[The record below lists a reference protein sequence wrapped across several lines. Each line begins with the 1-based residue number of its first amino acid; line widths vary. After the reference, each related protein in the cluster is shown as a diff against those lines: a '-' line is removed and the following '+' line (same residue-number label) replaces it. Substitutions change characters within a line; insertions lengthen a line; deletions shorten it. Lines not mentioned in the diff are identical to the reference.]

1 MIRNLIIVL
10 SILLFVFSG
19 VIIFKAL
26 GIPVKNTRYQND
38 HEGITSENLSPEKD
52 TSGQFTKEQATNQ
65 ALVGELLDPIAE
77 LKDKQSKKTEK
88 TRANVEAEGSK
99 GKARVL
105 AVLGHGSFLPGQI
118 VIKKNLINAVKELI
132 PDILASPDYRVI
144 IEGHT
149 DNTPTKPSPGKP
161 YKDNMELS
169 FLRAKAVA
177 SILVKNGI
185 SYERISAIGYGDS
198 RPIASNETDE
208 DKVKNRRVEIKL
220 ILGGKEF

>member
-1 MIRNLIIVL
+1 MIRSLIIGL
-10 SILLFVFSG
+10 SILFFVFSSI
-19 VIIFKAL
+19 IIFKAL
-26 GIPVKNTRYQND
+26 KIPVKNTRYLKD
-38 HEGITSENLSPEKD
+38 HKENLSPEED
-52 TSGQFTKEQATNQ
+52 ISGQFTKERATKH
-65 ALVGELLDPIAE
+65 ALVGELINPIAD
-77 LKDKQSKKTEK
+77 LKDKQSKKTEE
-88 TRANVEAEGSK
+88 TRENVEAKDSGSK

-105 AVLGHGSFLPGQI
+105 AVLGQGLFLPGQI
-118 VIKKNLINAVKELI
+118 VINENRMNAVKELI
-132 PDILASPDYRVI
+132 PDILASPDHRVI

-149 DNTPTKPSPGKP
+149 DNTPTKPSPEKP

-169 FLRAKAVA
+169 LLRAKAVA

-208 DKVKNRRVEIKL
+208 DRVKNRRVEIKL